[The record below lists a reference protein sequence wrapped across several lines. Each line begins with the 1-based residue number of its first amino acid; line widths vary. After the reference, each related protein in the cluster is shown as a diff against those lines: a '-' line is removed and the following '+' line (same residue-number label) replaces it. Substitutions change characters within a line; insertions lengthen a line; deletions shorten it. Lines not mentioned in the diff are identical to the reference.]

1 MPVRV
6 HSVCKIC
13 GFTGSR
19 PLVGSGVQ
27 PVLDS
32 RVPPDTPGIKS
43 ADHYLAVAREM
54 CKQAA
59 ECVSGTEVKVRDGD
73 PLQYLIWW
81 CPSGITKG
89 LFLIVTSRGTHGELE
104 TMFAPHEGKDYF
116 DDQEG
121 EQIN

>member
-1 MPVRV
+1 MFIQFVRSVVSPVPDLWSAPPSNPFLT
-6 HSVCKIC
+6 H
-13 GFTGSR
+13 GFLQT
-19 PLVGSGVQ
+19 P
-27 PVLDS
+27 PVSNLRIITWLS
-32 RVPPDTPGIKS
+32 QGR
-43 ADHYLAVAREM
+43 L

-59 ECVSGTEVKVRDGD
+59 DCVSGTEVKVRDGD

-81 CPSGITKG
+81 CPSGVTKG